1 MDLELFFI
9 IVFPLLMIPLG
20 FFCYHDKNKRAAK
33 ANAKAMKEMLEQLDR
48 ERNEEKNKES

>member
-33 ANAKAMKEMLEQLDR
+33 ANAKAMKEMLEQLER

>member
-9 IVFPLLMIPLG
+9 IFFPLLMIPLG
-20 FFCYHDKNKRAAK
+20 FLCYHDKNKRAAK

>member
-20 FFCYHDKNKRAAK
+20 FLCYHDKNKRAAK
-33 ANAKAMKEMLEQLDR
+33 ANAKAMKEMLEQLER